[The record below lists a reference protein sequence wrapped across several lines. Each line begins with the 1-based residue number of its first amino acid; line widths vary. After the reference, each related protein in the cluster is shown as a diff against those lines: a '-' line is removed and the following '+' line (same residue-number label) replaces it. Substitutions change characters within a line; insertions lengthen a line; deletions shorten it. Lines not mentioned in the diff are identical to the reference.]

1 MDSRHGSSPRSISD
15 DKDAVVGQRSSRG
28 LEAPRSEEDALVAVR
43 RHRETVVLRL
53 LDRGLS
59 AQLLIRLIPEWQP
72 MIRSVA
78 ERAATSQAAPAPR
91 SNESTPRS

>member
-1 MDSRHGSSPRSISD
+1 MDSRHGSSTRSVPD
-15 DKDAVVGQRSSRG
+15 DEDPVVGQRSTRG
-28 LEAPRSEEDALVAVR
+28 LETPSSEEDPLMAVR

-59 AQLLIRLIPEWQP
+59 AELLMHLIPEWQP

-78 ERAATSQAAPAPR
+78 ERASTHRAVAS
-91 SNESTPRS
+91 SSSGSTPRP